1 MLSRET
7 QQNSLGIL
15 LKNKYHFEGNILP
28 VNRLYLSELIP
39 NECRFNLNSPREAL
53 ILSLK

>member
-7 QQNSLGIL
+7 QQNFLGIL